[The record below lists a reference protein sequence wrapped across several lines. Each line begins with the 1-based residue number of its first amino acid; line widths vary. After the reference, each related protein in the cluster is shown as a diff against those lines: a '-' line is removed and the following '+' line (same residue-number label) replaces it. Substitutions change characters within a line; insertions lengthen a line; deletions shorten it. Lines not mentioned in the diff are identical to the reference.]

1 MKQVKQL
8 HLLILLGDPHSA
20 DMNQKA
26 PPGQSSSP
34 DDDYQQILQRTLMKR
49 TGKTFSPPADH
60 DQAAHQ
66 IFDRLLQEQ
75 RQLDQPQ
82 AAAPAKKPAKNQA
95 FASVLDDLFEDEADS
110 SDFSSQQTLAES
122 NPLASGRSYQKMLR
136 RTLEQQGGST
146 FARRRA
152 GLRLE
157 ATGSESAPKDS
168 ETLSREY
175 SAALDEILGLH
186 SADESFQ
193 PADTPSLTQT
203 LYHQKLDDMLWP
215 SQIAKAV
222 PPDTEPPPA
231 VNEDKI
237 RSVVADYLRQL
248 IHPEIYGLIAIHRQ
262 VLDEKYAVFWIRHTL
277 QSLAHALQTL
287 ETEFTIWVFMNHLD
301 LIKPLLTQDFVERH
315 RVMIE
320 QMLPQKKGPTL
331 FARTLQ
337 NQEQK
342 LVFDRMINNKFEDVR
357 RILRHYQHQFS
368 REDSVQLFHF
378 FRSKLPGFLMEQR
391 EALMQVLAAHS
402 ESAIANPFLGNLLA
416 ELFFSDAFTQYFEAL
431 QQDPKKYKKTFEA
444 FLRDKSDDVATDQ
457 DLLLPLTLVSMDLFH
472 EKAAFFRRAERE
484 TLNQALDVL
493 EKQLRFVPDASL
505 EKESLMQLVSQW
517 IEERVQAQFY
527 LETQALQPLSQE
539 ITQLSQ
545 QGDSN
550 ARIRI
555 NHLNNIYERHYQEM
569 SDTYHKRRD
578 TLNKLQQEE
587 KPSGKQPSRKAFV
600 LRKIGSC
607 KQYLQRTVKLARPSL
622 QVQYREYAPEYLQQ
636 MQEEL
641 CAAQTWDNAYE
652 EQVLGNVFEKANLV
666 LKSLNSSKS
675 TAQFNLKRLFEGEPR
690 QEVFL
695 LAMQAVGEELASL
708 DPLADD
714 PAVAYVQSILAPYLA
729 GLRFSGLRPEDHS
742 VPVGAA
748 RIGYITAYLGHV
760 SHIKLLL
767 NQQYKQIIYDFHTL
781 FGLTH
786 ALHMLQSLRQQSG
799 ISFEQHFRQSL
810 QPAWDTV
817 MTYCLM
823 IGKGHYHFV
832 ANPLA
837 LHDYSWHP
845 PLSGFGVTEADQDG
859 FGLLEL
865 GEDGEDAADT
875 AEELP
880 AFSFKRRLS
889 GSVSAKGLPAPRFGY
904 QAEENEADNSPADD
918 KPERPALPAAPG
930 QRRLPVAP
938 GKFELY
944 SAPPK
949 RQTAAFQIQE
959 DNFYQVL
966 SQTQAGPA
974 PEIPQNE
981 PIAGV
986 SRPSIPPLE
995 PPVPPAVASDDDSD
1009 FGLLSFDAEASVP
1022 PPPVTDPLLSRRKR
1036 WLEITPVPD
1045 EQNLEQ
1051 LSQGSG
1057 LDSDLSRS
1065 QAARVEGIL
1074 KRNRLNP
1081 DMPVD
1086 GNTSVSRT
1094 FRRRL
1099 DLDD

>member
-1 MKQVKQL
+1 
-8 HLLILLGDPHSA
+8 
-20 DMNQKA
+20 MNQKD
-26 PPGQSSSP
+26 PPSSA
-34 DDDYQQILQRTLMKR
+34 DDYQQILQRTLMKR
-49 TGKTFSPPADH
+49 TGKPLSQPADH

-82 AAAPAKKPAKNQA
+82 AAAAAKGSAKNKA
-95 FASVLDDLFEDEADS
+95 FASVLDDLFEDESDS
-110 SDFSSQQTLAES
+110 SDFSNQQTLAES

-136 RTLEQQGGST
+136 RTLEQQSGST

-157 ATGSESAPKDS
+157 AAGAESAPKDS
-168 ETLSREY
+168 EALSREY

-215 SQIAKAV
+215 SQIAKAA
-222 PPDTEPPPA
+222 PPDTEPPPE

-277 QSLAHALQTL
+277 QTLAHTLQTL

-402 ESAIANPFLGNLLA
+402 ESATANPFLGNLLA
-416 ELFFSDAFTQYFEAL
+416 ELFFSDAFAEYFEAL
-431 QQDPKKYKKTFEA
+431 QQDPKKYKKIFEA

-472 EKAAFFRRAERE
+472 EKAAFFRRSERE

-505 EKESLMQLVSQW
+505 EKESLMNLVSQW
-517 IEERVQAQFY
+517 IEERVQAQFH
-527 LETQALQPLSQE
+527 LETQALQPLAQE

-555 NHLNNIYERHYQEM
+555 NHLNNIYDRHYQEM

-607 KQYLQRTVKLARPSL
+607 KQYLQRTVKLTRPSL
-622 QVQYREYAPEYLQQ
+622 QVQYREYAPEYLQK
-636 MQEEL
+636 MQQEL
-641 CAAQTWDNAYE
+641 CAAQTWDNTYE
-652 EQVLGNVFEKANLV
+652 EQVLSNVFEKANLV

-675 TAQFNLKRLFEGEPR
+675 TAQFNLKRLFDGEPR

-695 LAMQAVGEELASL
+695 LALQAVGEELASL
-708 DPLADD
+708 EPLADD

-729 GLRFSGLRPEDHS
+729 GLRFGGLSAAAHN
-742 VPVGAA
+742 VPTGAA

-786 ALHMLQSLRQQSG
+786 ALHMLQSLRQQAG

-810 QPAWDTV
+810 QPAWDTL

-845 PLSGFGVTEADQDG
+845 PLSGFGVSETDEEG

-865 GEDGEDAADT
+865 GEGTEDA

-889 GSVSAKGLPAPRFGY
+889 GTVSTKSLPAPRFGY
-904 QAEENEADNSPADD
+904 QAEETVPDESKSNDR
-918 KPERPALPAAPG
+918 PERPALPPPAPG

-949 RQTAAFQIQE
+949 RQTAAFQIEE

-974 PEIPQNE
+974 PEMPQSEAIPS
-981 PIAGV
+981 V

-995 PPVPPAVASDDDSD
+995 SPEPPAAASDDDSD

-1022 PPPVTDPLLSRRKR
+1022 TAPPPTPPVTDPLLSRRKR

-1045 EQNLEQ
+1045 EQNREQ
-1051 LSQGSG
+1051 LSQESS

-1074 KRNRLNP
+1074 KRNRLNA

-1086 GNTSVSRT
+1086 GNTSVSRS

>member
-1 MKQVKQL
+1 
-8 HLLILLGDPHSA
+8 
-20 DMNQKA
+20 MNQHEPPDQPPA
-26 PPGQSSSP
+26 PAEA
-34 DDDYQQILQRTLMKR
+34 YQQILQRTLMKR
-49 TGKTFSPPADH
+49 IGNKPVPPPADH

-75 RQLDQPQ
+75 RQLNQTG
-82 AAAPAKKPAKNQA
+82 APPPEDKPRNKA
-95 FASVLDDLFEDEADS
+95 FASVLDDLFDDDGPGDAL
-110 SDFSSQQTLAES
+110 SSQQTLAES

-157 ATGSESAPKDS
+157 AAGPEPAAADS

-193 PADTPSLTQT
+193 PPESPSLTQT

-215 SQIAKAV
+215 SQIAQAV
-222 PPDTEPPPA
+222 PANTPPPPQ

-237 RSVVADYLRQL
+237 RGAVADYLRQL

-301 LIKPLLTQDFVERH
+301 LIKPLLTQDFVARH
-315 RVMIE
+315 RIIIE

-357 RILRHYQHQFS
+357 RILRHYQQQFS

-378 FRSKLPGFLMEQR
+378 LRSKLPGFLMEQR

-402 ESAIANPFLGNLLA
+402 ESAIPNPFLGNFLA
-416 ELFFSDAFTQYFEAL
+416 DLFFSEAFAQYFEQL
-431 QQDPKKYKKTFEA
+431 QADPKKYKQTFEA
-444 FLRDKSDDVATDQ
+444 FLRDKAEDVATEN

-484 TLNQALDVL
+484 TLSQALDVL

-505 EKESLMQLVSQW
+505 DKEPLMQLVSQW
-517 IEERVQAQFY
+517 IEERVQAQFH
-527 LETQALQPLSQE
+527 LETQALQPLAQE

-550 ARIRI
+550 ARIRL

-569 SDTYHKRRD
+569 SDSYHKRRD
-578 TLNKLQQEE
+578 TLNKLQQED
-587 KPSGKQPSRKAFV
+587 KPTGKQPSRKAFV
-600 LRKIGSC
+600 LRKLGSC

-636 MQEEL
+636 MQTQISAE
-641 CAAQTWDNAYE
+641 QTWDNAYE
-652 EQVLGNVFEKANLV
+652 EQVLANVFEKANLV
-666 LKSLNSSKS
+666 LKSLNNSKS
-675 TAQFNLKRLFEGEPR
+675 TAQFNLKRLFDGEPR
-690 QEVFL
+690 QDVFL

-708 DPLADD
+708 EALGDD
-714 PAVAYVQSILAPYLA
+714 PALGYVQGVLAPYLA
-729 GLRFSGLRPEDHS
+729 GLRFSGLKAEEHS
-742 VPVGAA
+742 VPAGQA

-786 ALHMLQSLRQQSG
+786 ALHMLQSLRQQAG
-799 ISFEQHFRQSL
+799 LGFEQHFRQSL
-810 QPAWDTV
+810 QPAWNTL

-837 LHDYSWHP
+837 LHDYTWHP
-845 PLSGFGVTEADQDG
+845 PLSGFGVTEAEDG
-859 FGLLEL
+859 EFGLLEL
-865 GEDGEDAADT
+865 GEGAETDAAE
-875 AEELP
+875 AALP

-889 GSVSAKGLPAPRFGY
+889 GTVPAKGLPAPRFGY
-904 QAEENEADNSPADD
+904 TAEESELSTTPPETSPDAPSEA
-918 KPERPALPAAPG
+918 PERPALSPPAVPG

-974 PEIPQNE
+974 PEIPQSE
-981 PIAGV
+981 PPAGV
-986 SRPSIPPLE
+986 SRPRIPPLE
-995 PPVPPAVASDDDSD
+995 PPPSPAADDDSD
-1009 FGLLSFDAEASVP
+1009 FGLLSFDAEATVP

-1045 EQNLEQ
+1045 EQNREQ
-1051 LSQGSG
+1051 LSQESG
-1057 LDSDLSRS
+1057 LDGNLSRS
-1065 QAARVEGIL
+1065 QAAKVEGIL
-1074 KRNRLNP
+1074 KRNRLNA